1 MKDFKKQISERIT
14 KLVAEGKTPEE
25 IMNIIKQVEKE
36 DADFS
41 TWISN
46 NPGVISNMISNMIS
60 LSQINA
66 IGRKLFAANEE
77 DQRLRGK
84 QNSYI
89 GRDGRE
95 YGDSASLR
103 AADRFY
109 DNARSPKK

>member
-1 MKDFKKQISERIT
+1 MEDFKKQISERIT

-25 IMNIIKQVEKE
+25 IMNIIKQVGKE

-41 TWISN
+41 AWISN
-46 NPGVISNMISNMIS
+46 NTGVISNMIS

-109 DNARSPKK
+109 DDARSPKKW

>member
-1 MKDFKKQISERIT
+1 MEDFKKQISERIT

-25 IMNIIKQVEKE
+25 IMNIIKQVGKG

-41 TWISN
+41 AWISN
-46 NPGVISNMISNMIS
+46 NTGVISNMIS

-66 IGRKLFAANEE
+66 IGRRLFAANEE
-77 DQRLRGK
+77 GQRLRGK

-109 DNARSPKK
+109 DDARSPKKW